1 MFSSI
6 YIWFP
11 SSWNQI
17 CLRHCLLP
25 SHLFFLLFFFFFDKQ
40 TFHIYVSHLINQD
53 PNFPMKFGIKF
64 LMFDEISYC
73 ILNEICSSNFM
84 HGLWLISFWTPI
96 FLLEQRVNSTYFY
109 FLFLFF
115 FNEMLEGDLIWEQK
129 PNQFWC
135 KAQIMLNLW
144 IMVLSSR
151 FCAFQLQIRDS
162 ECIFNFCLVALKM
175 DKKER
180 N

>member
-1 MFSSI
+1 MTQGTIHNCSLLSIFDFLLHETKFASDIVSYRHTSFSS
-6 YIWFP
+6 F
-11 SSWNQI
+11 
-17 CLRHCLLP
+17 
-25 SHLFFLLFFFFFDKQ
+25 FFFFFDKQ

-151 FCAFQLQIRDS
+151 FCAF
-162 ECIFNFCLVALKM
+162 
-175 DKKER
+175 
-180 N
+180 